1 MRKSSLLLT
10 LFVVLSIVLAA
21 CGTPPPLRSDKYL
34 ADTSLLSQDPCA
46 PPCFQGITAGKT
58 TFTDALD
65 IIKKNTTA
73 FSNVQSQDKPPQAV
87 WSTKDGE
94 TCCQIVANADTGV
107 IDIILVRVKPN
118 MTVSQVIAKY
128 GNPKYVSAVDYTPD
142 ESAITLIFPDA
153 GLVTWVV
160 PGDAKSTVTENS
172 PIVAV
177 LYLTA
182 QKLAEQIDMAALQGW
197 DGYKDY
203 QVYKN
208 ATPIITPKVTATAGS
223 Q

>member
-1 MRKSSLLLT
+1 MLTGRSLLSTTTSFCPLLRSRPIRTRVSSSSFLPTACMLSWRHATGWILAGQREHLKSVLPRNPDPCYHCEVGVICLYLTSTRISKVDSMRKSSLLLT

-94 TCCQIVANADTGV
+94 TCCQI
-107 IDIILVRVKPN
+107 
-118 MTVSQVIAKY
+118 
-128 GNPKYVSAVDYTPD
+128 
-142 ESAITLIFPDA
+142 
-153 GLVTWVV
+153 
-160 PGDAKSTVTENS
+160 
-172 PIVAV
+172 
-177 LYLTA
+177 
-182 QKLAEQIDMAALQGW
+182 
-197 DGYKDY
+197 
-203 QVYKN
+203 
-208 ATPIITPKVTATAGS
+208 
-223 Q
+223 